1 MRILLA
7 EDEEQLARVLK
18 MAMEQSGYQVDAVE
32 NGQAAVELSQ
42 KNAYDAIILDIMM
55 PIKNGIEA
63 LKEIRAPMTT

>member
-42 KNAYDAIILDIMM
+42 KNAYDANKKWDRGF
-55 PIKNGIEA
+55 KRDSGA
-63 LKEIRAPMTT
+63 R

>member
-32 NGQAAVELSQ
+32 NGQAAGCS
-42 KNAYDAIILDIMM
+42 
-55 PIKNGIEA
+55 
-63 LKEIRAPMTT
+63 

>member
-42 KNAYDAIILDIMM
+42 KNAYDAIILDRWI
-55 PIKNGIEA
+55 IE
-63 LKEIRAPMTT
+63 